1 LLRCRRRMRMLV
13 RAMVLGPANV
23 IFAHTEIVP
32 LYASAG
38 KAQPHARSTTAGV
51 AVVLPGPK

>member
-1 LLRCRRRMRMLV
+1 MRVLV
-13 RAMVLGPANV
+13 RAMVLDPANV

-38 KAQPHARSTTAGV
+38 KAQSCVKARRREV
-51 AVVLPGPK
+51 AVVRFRE